1 MIAVDTNVLV
11 RLFVA
16 DDELQAARVS
26 RLFSSAASIFVPKT
40 VVVELVWVLGAVYS
54 VSRTGIQRVLE
65 TLAGLERVELE
76 ERATVERAIE
86 LYIHGFED
94 FADALHLC
102 SSANAGEFVTFDRK
116 LQSRARKLVK
126 TPTVRA
132 P

>member
-16 DDELQAARVS
+16 DDEVQAARVS
-26 RLFSSAASIFVPKT
+26 RLFSSAVSVFVPKT
-40 VVVELVWVLGAVYS
+40 VVVELVWVLAAVYS
-54 VSRTGIQRVLE
+54 IPRTGIQRVLE

-76 ERATVERAIE
+76 GRPAVERAIE
-86 LYIHGFED
+86 LYIQGFED

-102 SSANAGEFVTFDRK
+102 SAYEAKEFVTFDRK

-126 TPTVRA
+126 APTVRA